1 MNVVLVGLA
10 LADPGNGIQIGAAT
24 VTPEV
29 SAGVETSTNV
39 YRLKNQQI
47 PAAGVLIAP
56 RLGVESLGSTSQMR
70 LSASIS
76 RTQWLLD
83 FGDQSVYDIWRI
95 SRTDAGLDLDL
106 VVMPTN
112 LVGFVVSE
120 QISRQ
125 NKVQPSAIPGANGRG
140 LVTRTDSLS
149 NLGLRV
155 APGPALAIDLG
166 GQADVGTVS
175 VGNGPDY
182 RPPARSYRLGGGP
195 TAQVKWNFFPRTA
208 LFINGQYEWF
218 SWVGDHTTAGTQW
231 RVNAAVNGRI
241 TNSLVINANLG
252 YGRGTFATG
261 TQVAPLAGLL
271 AGAKVMWRPILGTH
285 LSLGYEKG
293 WEDSFFT
300 DYLAWHYTYGG
311 FDQMLSSTLSFNVQ
325 GGFRLETYQGTTATV
340 DTLIRVNGGLVWS
353 PSEWADV
360 EFGGGY
366 WKRGSAGTDFPAH
379 ITATVR
385 W

>member
-1 MNVVLVGLA
+1 MLCLWGW
-10 LADPGNGIQIGAAT
+10 PSPIQGYGIQIGAAT

-56 RLGVESLGSTSQMR
+56 RLGVESLGSTSQVR

-83 FGDQSVYDIWRI
+83 FGDQPVYDIWRI

-106 VVMPTN
+106 VVMPTK

-120 QISRQ
+120 QVSRQ

-166 GQADVGTVS
+166 WATAAAPS
-175 VGNGPDY
+175 
-182 RPPARSYRLGGGP
+182 PPAPRSRRWPACWRGP
-195 TAQVKWNFFPRTA
+195 RSCGAP
-208 LFINGQYEWF
+208 
-218 SWVGDHTTAGTQW
+218 SWVPT
-231 RVNAAVNGRI
+231 
-241 TNSLVINANLG
+241 
-252 YGRGTFATG
+252 
-261 TQVAPLAGLL
+261 
-271 AGAKVMWRPILGTH
+271 
-285 LSLGYEKG
+285 
-293 WEDSFFT
+293 
-300 DYLAWHYTYGG
+300 
-311 FDQMLSSTLSFNVQ
+311 
-325 GGFRLETYQGTTATV
+325 
-340 DTLIRVNGGLVWS
+340 
-353 PSEWADV
+353 
-360 EFGGGY
+360 
-366 WKRGSAGTDFPAH
+366 
-379 ITATVR
+379 
-385 W
+385 